1 MIGMVTRAAGSVH
14 EVMRRAGP
22 PAERQHLI
30 ANPPLETAALV
41 APLFRPIIRDPDRR
55 GIAAVVTLGALAAA
69 AIGVAIGVVLAL

>member
-22 PAERQHLI
+22 PAERQHLL

-41 APLFRPIIRDPDRR
+41 APLLSPIIRDPDRR
-55 GIAAVVTLGALAAA
+55 GIAAVVTLGALTAAL
-69 AIGVAIGVVLAL
+69 IGVAIGVVLAL